1 MRNWW
6 RYKRNPGPSHGRDRA
21 LRRRNASSGCLLS
34 GRKGFCGFYG
44 DWQDT
49 DVQEE
54 DMTWMADNRYLVDP
68 PEPGTE
74 EVPYH

>member
-1 MRNWW
+1 ML
-6 RYKRNPGPSHGRDRA
+6 RA
-21 LRRRNASSGCLLS
+21 RAR
-34 GRKGFCGFYG
+34 GFYG

-54 DMTWMADNRYLVDP
+54 DVTWMADNRYLVDL

-74 EVPYH
+74 EVPHH

>member
-1 MRNWW
+1 MHIIRQE
-6 RYKRNPGPSHGRDRA
+6 RLLRMLRA
-21 LRRRNASSGCLLS
+21 RAHA
-34 GRKGFCGFYG
+34 FYG

-54 DMTWMADNRYLVDP
+54 DVTWMADNRYLVDP

-74 EVPYH
+74 EVPHH

>member
-1 MRNWW
+1 MRII
-6 RYKRNPGPSHGRDRA
+6 RQERLLPVLRA
-21 LRRRNASSGCLLS
+21 RAR
-34 GRKGFCGFYG
+34 GFYG

-54 DMTWMADNRYLVDP
+54 DVTWMADNRYLVDP

-74 EVPYH
+74 EVPHH